1 MLVAESRPRNLG
13 WTHAGPLLFGDW
25 GTSRLYVLGLAFYYT
40 GHASPFYL
48 TVMSLI
54 MAVVAWGYTIVCR
67 CFPDGGG
74 VYSAARRLSP
84 TLSVI
89 AATLLICDFIITA
102 ALSAIEGFH
111 YFGAEGNWVVVFAA
125 IGTMIVLG
133 AVNWFGAKSAGRFA
147 LVIAIAA
154 ICASAIIGALCIP
167 LLPAGIKTAT
177 MHVDGVTTN
186 WNKWESLVRIV
197 LALSGV
203 EAVASMTGLM
213 KTPVE
218 KTAKKTIWP
227 VLIEVVL
234 LNLIF
239 GIALNALPGRVETKT
254 PDYVKYEVRAN
265 FDSSLKPAANATT
278 NTPTGS
284 MTPAEVAHVE
294 TLKQEAKDVLE
305 YRQTAVKVLAEHA
318 GTTALGAAT
327 GRALGIASGIVF
339 GLLLLSAANTAILAM
354 VSVFYALG
362 QDKEVPSVF
371 TKLNYSGVPWVGLL
385 ISAAA
390 PCLVLLFVHDD
401 KALGELYAI
410 GVVGAIAINMVCCAW
425 NKDLPI
431 KKWERIGLWAIG
443 ILMSGIFLTIVVA
456 KPHATIFAGS
466 ICVAVLIVRTFVRKR
481 AEERANLPEPTQG
494 WLAELQQNA
503 ATKLPPGKARIML
516 AARGRQNAEF
526 AVDLAR
532 KKDAILFG
540 IYIRTLR
547 VMDVTPGAL
556 PKIESDPQAQ
566 ETLGQVSTIA
576 RRAGVPFYPIY
587 LTATDVADEVLDY
600 TVTFG
605 CETLIMGKS
614 NRGTLSRALE
624 GDVVAKVAQHL
635 PEGVSLITR
644 AADIAATVTPLADKP
659 SAAAHTT
666 TDDGENHG
674 SGGKA

>member
-362 QDKEVPSVF
+362 QDKEVPSLF

-481 AEERANLPEPTQG
+481 AAERANLPEPVQG

-503 ATKLPPGKARIML
+503 ATKLPPGKPRIML

-644 AADIAATVTPLADKP
+644 AADIAATVTPLAEKP
-659 SAAAHTT
+659 TPAPHTT